1 MGLQSQI
8 LAQNETLP
16 LWAEDQL
23 VIPAGY
29 EEKHDTT
36 DIIRISQVT
45 RPEIDVY
52 LPAKRNRKD
61 LAMVICPGGGYRIL
75 AWNLE
80 GGDFAKLL
88 NAQGI
93 TAIVLKYRLPFE
105 YNGKIDDTMPMRD
118 AMKAIQIVRKEAERW
133 SLNNPKVGIMG
144 FSAGGHVAS
153 SAGVHYVDQ
162 EKLEGLSEIPFSPR
176 PDFLGLIYPVVSFSK
191 EYGHIGSRNNLLGD
205 QPSDEKIHY
214 YSGENH
220 VTTDTPPTFLMHAG
234 DDKGVPV
241 SNSIKFYE
249 ALVAKGVPA
258 EMHIYPR
265 GGHGFGLG
273 FRDAHLQHWPY
284 LLTQWVLD
292 QAHP

>member
-1 MGLQSQI
+1 M
-8 LAQNETLP
+8 AQNETIEI
-16 LWAEDQL
+16 WEKDQL
-23 VIPAGY
+23 IVPPGY
-29 EEKHDTT
+29 EDEVHEIN
-36 DIIRISQVT
+36 DILRVSKVT
-45 RPEIDVY
+45 NPIMDVY
-52 LPAKRNRKD
+52 LPSKKNRKD
-61 LAMVICPGGGYRIL
+61 LAMIICPGGGYRIL
-75 AWNLE
+75 AYEWE

-105 YNGKIDDTMPMRD
+105 HNGKIDDTMPMRD
-118 AMKAIQIVRKEAERW
+118 ALKAIQITRKEAERW
-133 SLNNPKVGIMG
+133 GMNNPKVGIMG

-162 EKLEGLSEIPFSPR
+162 DKLEGLDEIDQPSR

-191 EYGHIGSRNNLLGD
+191 EYSHIGSRNNLLGENA
-205 QPSDEKIHY
+205 SDEKIDY
-214 YSGENH
+214 YSGEEH
-220 VTTDTPPTFLMHAG
+220 VTADTPPTFLMHAS

-249 ALVAKGVPA
+249 ALIANNVPA

-273 FRDAHLQHWPY
+273 FNDKHLQQWPN
-284 LLTQWVLD
+284 LLVNWVLD
-292 QAHP
+292 QQ